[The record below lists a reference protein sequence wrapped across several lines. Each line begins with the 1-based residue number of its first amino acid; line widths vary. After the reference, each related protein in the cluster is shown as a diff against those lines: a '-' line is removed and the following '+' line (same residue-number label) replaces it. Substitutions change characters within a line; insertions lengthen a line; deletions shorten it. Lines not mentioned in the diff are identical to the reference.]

1 MCKSLNFIGKKF
13 TLGKNERL
21 KSRKLIEQVFEG
33 GKGFNVFPFRVAY
46 KVIEIYPEH
55 LQTGFGVSSRNFKKA
70 VTRNRIRRMMREAY
84 RLQKQAL
91 GFKLTEKNINLALF
105 IMYTGKELPDQE
117 LIKEKI
123 SLILQRFIK
132 KLDENDPSN
141 M

>member
-1 MCKSLNFIGKKF
+1 M
-13 TLGKNERL
+13 GKNERL

-55 LQTGFGVSSRNFKKA
+55 LQAGFGVSSRNFRKA
-70 VTRNRIRRMMREAY
+70 VNRNRIRRMMREVY
-84 RLQKQAL
+84 RLQKQVL
-91 GFKLTEKNINLALF
+91 TCKLKEKNINLALF
-105 IMYTGKELPDQE
+105 LMYTGKEVPEYE

-132 KLDENDPSN
+132 KLDEKDPSN